1 MRTVLFT
8 TAGASLLALIAFE
21 VYATVLHSTAHF
33 GPIGERLNRAVWRVA
48 RTAAERMTRTRRHR
62 FLNVVGPLLMPT
74 LITGLVVT
82 LVLAFALLYYPRMP
96 AQFIFNGRPESGVF
110 IDAVYFSGVT
120 LTSVGYGDIV
130 PGTNPMR
137 MIAMAEGA
145 AGLALI
151 TLAIAY
157 LLMIYTALERKR
169 AVALSFYHQAGEG
182 ADAAGY
188 VAHHFVE
195 GEFYGLRES
204 LREATRDLQ
213 SLLES
218 HVEHP
223 VINYFHPFEV
233 YKGFPRIIFLL
244 LETCAICRTSLDEDE
259 YSELRNYPEVRTLDA
274 NVRYVLEELVKSLD
288 LERRERDREEERPSD
303 DRRWRKRYR
312 LNLSRL
318 RESGV
323 KTRRD
328 EERGFV
334 EYRELRKEWEDK
346 LQRLSNYLGYDWDE
360 ITGDLDPDYAVNE
373 EKEAP
378 EGVGRGRDSHRD
390 TEARREDE
398 GEDKR
403 VD

>member
-1 MRTVLFT
+1 MRTILFT
-8 TAGASLLALIAFE
+8 AGGVALLALIAFE

-48 RTAAERMTRTRRHR
+48 RSVAERMSRTRRHR

-74 LITGLVVT
+74 LITSLVVT
-82 LVLAFALLYYPRMP
+82 LVVAFALIYYPRMP
-96 AQFIFNGRPESGVF
+96 AQFIFTSRPETGSF

-130 PGTNPMR
+130 PRSASMR
-137 MIAMAEGA
+137 LVAMAETA
-145 AGLALI
+145 TGLALI

-204 LREATRDLQ
+204 LREATRDIQ
-213 SLLES
+213 GLLES

-233 YKGFPRIIFLL
+233 YKGFPRIVFLL
-244 LETCAICRTSLDEDE
+244 LETCAIARTSLDPGR
-259 YSELRNYPEVRTLDA
+259 YTELRNYPEVRTLEA
-274 NVRYVLEELVKSLD
+274 NARYVLDELISSLD
-288 LERRERDREEERPSD
+288 LERRGHPRGDEERPAD
-303 DRRWRKRYR
+303 ERRWRKRYR

-318 RESGV
+318 GEAGI
-323 KTRRD
+323 KTRED
-328 EERGFV
+328 AERGFE
-334 EYRELRKEWEDK
+334 EYRELRKQWEDK
-346 LQRLSNYLGYDWDE
+346 LQRLANYLGYDWDE

-373 EKEAP
+373 EKEEPAAQAP
-378 EGVGRGRDSHRD
+378 GP
-390 TEARREDE
+390 TEAPDL
-398 GEDKR
+398 
-403 VD
+403 

>member
-1 MRTVLFT
+1 MRTILFT
-8 TAGASLLALIAFE
+8 AAGVALLGLIAFE

-33 GPIGERLNRAVWRVA
+33 GPIGERLNRAVWR
-48 RTAAERMTRTRRHR
+48 AAKFAANRMSRTRRHR

-74 LITGLVVT
+74 LIVVFVVT
-82 LVLAFALLYYPRMP
+82 LVLAFALVYYPRMP
-96 AQFIFNGRPESGVF
+96 AQFIFTSRPESGRF

-130 PGTNPMR
+130 PRTTPMR
-137 MIAMAEGA
+137 LVAMIESAS
-145 AGLALI
+145 GLALI

-188 VAHHFVE
+188 VAHHFV
-195 GEFYGLRES
+195 GGKFYGLRES
-204 LREATRDLQ
+204 LRDAARDIQ
-213 SLLES
+213 GLLES

-233 YKGFPRIIFLL
+233 YKGFPRIVFLL
-244 LETCAICRTSLDEDE
+244 LETCAISRTSLDPGQ
-259 YSELRNYPEVRTLDA
+259 YTELRNYPEVRTLDA
-274 NVRYVLEELVKSLD
+274 NARYVLDELVTSLG
-288 LERRERDREEERPSD
+288 LERREHRRRDDERPTD
-303 DRRWRKRYR
+303 EQRWRKRYR

-318 RESGV
+318 AEAGIRTREDAEQGYA
-323 KTRRD
+323 
-328 EERGFV
+328 

-346 LQRLSNYLGYDWDE
+346 LQRLANYLGYDWDE

-373 EKEAP
+373 EKEELA
-378 EGVGRGRDSHRD
+378 
-390 TEARREDE
+390 
-398 GEDKR
+398 K
-403 VD
+403 